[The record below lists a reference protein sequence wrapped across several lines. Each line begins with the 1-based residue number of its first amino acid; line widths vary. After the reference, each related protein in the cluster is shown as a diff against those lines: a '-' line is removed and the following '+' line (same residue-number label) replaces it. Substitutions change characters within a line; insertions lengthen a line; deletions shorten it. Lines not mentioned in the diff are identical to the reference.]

1 MLSGINEIQ
10 LDSVIDFA
18 DLTAGT
24 NNTITSDITLPTGV
38 RNISTTGETTSQA
51 TVTIN
56 LNGYEQ
62 ASVSVSSANIQVVN
76 APSGVEPALATTSLA
91 VSVVGPEAQVTRVTG
106 DSISVQ
112 VDLSNFQNQTGTVEV
127 PATVTLTGS
136 LADSCWVVDEYTVSV
151 NIPGVQA
158 AAARTMR
165 TESSEDNVAAAPQR

>member
-76 APSGVEPALATTSLA
+76 APSGVEPTLATTSLA
-91 VSVVGPEAQVTRVTG
+91 VFVVGP
-106 DSISVQ
+106 
-112 VDLSNFQNQTGTVEV
+112 
-127 PATVTLTGS
+127 
-136 LADSCWVVDEYTVSV
+136 
-151 NIPGVQA
+151 
-158 AAARTMR
+158 
-165 TESSEDNVAAAPQR
+165 

>member
-1 MLSGINEIQ
+1 M
-10 LDSVIDFA
+10 
-18 DLTAGT
+18 
-24 NNTITSDITLPTGV
+24 
-38 RNISTTGETTSQA
+38 
-51 TVTIN
+51 
-56 LNGYEQ
+56 
-62 ASVSVSSANIQVVN
+62 VN
-76 APSGVEPALATTSLA
+76 APSGVEPTLATTSLA

-127 PATVTLTGS
+127 PATVS

>member
-1 MLSGINEIQ
+1 MRR
-10 LDSVIDFA
+10 
-18 DLTAGT
+18 
-24 NNTITSDITLPTGV
+24 P
-38 RNISTTGETTSQA
+38 
-51 TVTIN
+51 
-56 LNGYEQ
+56 
-62 ASVSVSSANIQVVN
+62 SVSVSSANIQMVN
-76 APSGVEPALATTSLA
+76 APSGVEPTLATTSLA

-165 TESSEDNVAAAPQR
+165 TESSEDDVAATPQGSGPHSIVRDSQRSGPFSPGRCFLCKFAGMGV